1 MPASVAASQRSKNSY
16 RAVANDS
23 MIDEHLFGSL
33 RKNGCKNSDTE
44 ILITGKDSVMVRT
57 KIGYDSTK
65 KAVDAAVISAS
76 ELHSIKGTAEN
87 LSAAEAIERK
97 KRNEASQQERMERS
111 QQRRM
116 KMQDMEEERK
126 KRDLAS
132 EFDQEIETQKSS
144 VLGKAQAM
152 IDEDNDNVK
161 EMNKMVLYSKV
172 VTVRDA
178 QLQEKR
184 FIQSE
189 RAHEEKQ
196 LDQMMELE
204 RLKALKMYEE
214 RNQKRAVDQL
224 RGAAIIVD
232 QIKDRQVQRMQ
243 EEERRDQESKFI
255 LRQIEAIKDEEV
267 EQQKQK
273 VVASKK
279 LMEEVA
285 AVNATSMKIKDSKL
299 ISDKI
304 EDQRVIQYQKDK
316 DLRERK
322 VEQEKQAE
330 KAAKEA
336 EVERLR
342 GQQQKAADKKG
353 EMDALRAKRANESAE
368 RAARDKEHLEKKRCE
383 ARNADMVEARN
394 RQQQEK
400 VRRLAEQAQF
410 EREEF
415 ERIIEVQMQQ
425 EDIERRKTEEEKRVR
440 LAHCEEL
447 KDQIMAREEKS
458 LQERRNILEEGNGY
472 RASMVEDHRK
482 LEKIKE
488 KKIKLLQKVG
498 VPEKYWSELSRK
510 KINL

>member
-1 MPASVAASQRSKNSY
+1 M
-16 RAVANDS
+16 
-23 MIDEHLFGSL
+23 G
-33 RKNGCKNSDTE
+33 
-44 ILITGKDSVMVRT
+44 
-57 KIGYDSTK
+57 
-65 KAVDAAVISAS
+65 
-76 ELHSIKGTAEN
+76 
-87 LSAAEAIERK
+87 
-97 KRNEASQQERMERS
+97 
-111 QQRRM
+111 
-116 KMQDMEEERK
+116 
-126 KRDLAS
+126 
-132 EFDQEIETQKSS
+132 
-144 VLGKAQAM
+144 
-152 IDEDNDNVK
+152 
-161 EMNKMVLYSKV
+161 
-172 VTVRDA
+172 
-178 QLQEKR
+178 
-184 FIQSE
+184 
-189 RAHEEKQ
+189 
-196 LDQMMELE
+196 
-204 RLKALKMYEE
+204 
-214 RNQKRAVDQL
+214 
-224 RGAAIIVD
+224 
-232 QIKDRQVQRMQ
+232 
-243 EEERRDQESKFI
+243 
-255 LRQIEAIKDEEV
+255 
-267 EQQKQK
+267 
-273 VVASKK
+273 
-279 LMEEVA
+279 
-285 AVNATSMKIKDSKL
+285 KIKDSKL

-336 EVERLR
+336 EDERLR
-342 GQQQKAADKKG
+342 GQQQK
-353 EMDALRAKRANESAE
+353 
-368 RAARDKEHLEKKRCE
+368 
-383 ARNADMVEARN
+383 
-394 RQQQEK
+394 K